1 MPRLVTPFSNPYA
14 HASHTLTPY
23 TRRERSPVSPSNMS
37 ASDKENASPS
47 QQREPSTQKFLA
59 SQAAFREK
67 LGENANSQYYDPFQP
82 REKVR
87 DITQQYRRLIQET
100 NGTYISLGFSDLE
113 CRAELIKP
121 GNNGILETVEKAHE
135 IFVRD
140 GTSTSSQNIC

>member
-23 TRRERSPVSPSNMS
+23 TRRERSSMSPSNMS

-47 QQREPSTQKFLA
+47 QQREPSTQKLLA

-100 NGTYISLGFSDLE
+100 NGISTGLRFSDLE
-113 CRAELIKP
+113 CRTELIKP
-121 GNNGILETVEKAHE
+121 GNNGILETVEKADE

-140 GTSTSSQNIC
+140 GITTS

>member
-1 MPRLVTPFSNPYA
+1 MPRLVTPFSNVYA

-23 TRRERSPVSPSNMS
+23 TRRTRSSMSPSS
-37 ASDKENASPS
+37 SDKENASPS
-47 QQREPSTQKFLA
+47 QQHEPSTQKFLA

-67 LGENANSQYYDPFQP
+67 LGENINSQYYDPFQP

-100 NGTYISLGFSDLE
+100 NGISIDLHFSDLE
-113 CRAELIKP
+113 CRGELVKP
-121 GNNGILETVEKAHE
+121 GNNKILENVEKADE

-140 GTSTSSQNIC
+140 GTTTL